1 MNYLRKLFLNEKAI
15 LAVIILNSVL
25 LFIQEC
31 GITSPLINT
40 LDVACTIIF
49 VIEMIVKLVEY
60 GFKGYWKSGWNKLD
74 GTLVLLSIP
83 SLIFYFIPDVSFDV
97 SFLLIL
103 RVLRVFRFF
112 RLIHAFP
119 GFTSMIA
126 KFANA
131 MHQSYAVFV
140 GLLVMIIV
148 FAMIGSTLFKEAA
161 PEYFAT
167 PLDGIYSTFRIF
179 TGEGWNEIPDTVAAN
194 SSEGWGYAIRLYF
207 SLVLIVGC
215 IIGMSLLNSI
225 FVDAMVADNNDGVED
240 KLDQIEEKLVEIQEK
255 LNKINERTENI

>member
-1 MNYLRKLFLNEKAI
+1 MNYLNKIFLNEKAV

-31 GITSPLINT
+31 GVNSPLIST

-49 VIEMIVKLVEY
+49 IIEMIVKLNKY
-60 GFKGYWKSGWNKLD
+60 GFKGYWRSGWNKLD

-83 SLIFYFIPDVSFDV
+83 SLIFYFIPNVSFDV

-112 RLIHAFP
+112 RLVHAFP
-119 GFTSMIA
+119 GFTRLIA
-126 KFANA
+126 NFTNA
-131 MHQSYAVFV
+131 MRQSYAVFV

-148 FAMIGSTLFKEAA
+148 FAMIGSSLFKDVA
-161 PEYFAT
+161 PEYFST
-167 PLDGIYSTFRIF
+167 PLEGIYSTFRIF
-179 TGEGWNEIPDTVAAN
+179 TGEGWNEIPDTVAEN
-194 SSEGWGYAIRLYF
+194 VSEGWSHAIRLYF
-207 SLVLIVGC
+207 SFVLIIGC

-225 FVDAMVADNNDGVED
+225 FVDAMVSDNNDGVEN
-240 KLDQIEEKLVEIQEK
+240 KLDTIEAKLVEIEKK
-255 LNKINERTENI
+255 LNESN